1 MAEIQGNCGVEESEE
16 DEEGRED
23 ERGEEEE
30 ELVCVESAGKR
41 EKELLESVLVQEN
54 REEKDDG
61 VQNGELLRETDR
73 ENHRVVH
80 VLVVV
85 RESDQGT
92 TVGRQVDGRRDFAVA
107 KTVIEEKE
115 IQIFLA
121 EREDIKEKRLY
132 QSIQKTREETD
143 DRGIRTVDG
152 VRVLLQFGRYGH
164 LLNRPEAP
172 QRVRSVQSQYYTL
185 AAFELRIITNDHNPL
200 ISIWW

>member
-41 EKELLESVLVQEN
+41 KKELLESVLVQED

-61 VQNGELLRETDR
+61 VQNGELLREMDR

-92 TVGRQVDGRRDFAVA
+92 TVGRPSRWS
-107 KTVIEEKE
+107 T
-115 IQIFLA
+115 
-121 EREDIKEKRLY
+121 
-132 QSIQKTREETD
+132 
-143 DRGIRTVDG
+143 
-152 VRVLLQFGRYGH
+152 
-164 LLNRPEAP
+164 
-172 QRVRSVQSQYYTL
+172 
-185 AAFELRIITNDHNPL
+185 
-200 ISIWW
+200 

>member
-41 EKELLESVLVQEN
+41 EKELLESVLVQED

-185 AAFELRIITNDHNPL
+185 AAFELSIITNDHNPL